1 MARLSSGMKRM
12 IKNCQ
17 TDDEDSFKVEWLTYM
32 SCLRFQF
39 NSNIKQTNKKV
50 FFQDAEFKL
59 VEVVDPVK

>member
-1 MARLSSGMKRM
+1 
-12 IKNCQ
+12 
-17 TDDEDSFKVEWLTYM
+17 M